1 MREGKQNKKQIIAVT
16 LGVITFTSLVL
27 AVPLKSITLEP
38 STMFLLGFGLIGLR
52 IVISRSLNKLNQLP
66 AKTR

>member
-1 MREGKQNKKQIIAVT
+1 MREGKQNKKQMIAVT
-16 LGVITFTSLVL
+16 LVVITFTSLVL

-52 IVISRSLNKLNQLP
+52 IVISRSLNKMNRLP
-66 AKTR
+66 ARTH

>member
-1 MREGKQNKKQIIAVT
+1 VT
-16 LGVITFTSLVL
+16 LVVITFTSLVL
-27 AVPLKSITLEP
+27 AVPLKSNTLEP
-38 STMFLLGFGLIGLR
+38 STMCLLGFGLIGLR